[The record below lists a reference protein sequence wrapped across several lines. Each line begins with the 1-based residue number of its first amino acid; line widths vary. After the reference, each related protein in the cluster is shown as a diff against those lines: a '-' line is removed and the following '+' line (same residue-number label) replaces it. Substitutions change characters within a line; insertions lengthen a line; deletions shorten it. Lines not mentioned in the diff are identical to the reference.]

1 MKTETQAL
9 QLLKNLTF
17 GIEIECMF
25 PKHLA
30 RQYGIEVTGANWR
43 EENMINMNHINDLE
57 GNAIT
62 EWRAG
67 YDSTISR
74 KRDFHGIEF
83 TSRILKGEEGLKNV
97 VRFFKWL
104 DAKGAI
110 VNQSCGL
117 HIHIGLQAMTE
128 GDNID
133 QAIETVL
140 RTMKFA
146 NSIKTTIFAQNGSAY
161 RYLKH
166 SYAKPNVSKNLAE
179 QEARNNRVPMFDY
192 DKFTFLNTHRTR
204 SNGVQSNKA
213 TIEFRAF
220 AGTCNYNKVLMH
232 LLTAFICAH
241 AGMTNKRS
249 AWDGKFKTADK
260 GDIAFDTFVRNLGS
274 NKNKFHALV
283 NQFPTFVENK
293 KGMFSIGRKMAKKF
307 ATNIRRAI
315 NRSNGTLD
323 LTRFV

>member
-1 MKTETQAL
+1 MKNHTQAL
-9 QLLKNLTF
+9 QLLQNLTF

-43 EENMINMNHINDLE
+43 EENMIDMNHISDLE

-110 VNQSCGL
+110 VDRSCGL

-166 SYAKPNVSKNLAE
+166 DYAKPNVSKNLAE
-179 QEARNNRVPMFDY
+179 QEARNHRVPVFNHN
-192 DKFTFLNTHRTR
+192 KFTFLNTHRTR
-204 SNGVQSNKA
+204 QNGVQSNKA

-220 AGTCNYNKVLMH
+220 AGTCNYAKVLNH
-232 LLTAFICAH
+232 LLTAFVCAH
-241 AGMTNKRS
+241 AGMTNKRTS
-249 AWDGKFKTADK
+249 WDGSFQTADQ
-260 GDIAFDTFVRNLGS
+260 GYEAFDSFAKTMTSKRKRKDLINL
-274 NKNKFHALV
+274 
-283 NQFPTFVENK
+283 FPTFVENK
-293 KGMFSIGRKMAKKF
+293 RAMFSIGRKMAKKF
-307 ATNIRRAI
+307 ATNIRRAV

>member
-1 MKTETQAL
+1 MKTHTQAL
-9 QLLKNLTF
+9 QLLQNLTF

-30 RQYGIEVTGANWR
+30 RQYGIEVSSYNWR
-43 EENMINMNHINDLE
+43 EENMIDMNHINDLE

-110 VNQSCGL
+110 VDRSCGL

-161 RYLKH
+161 RYLKQ
-166 SYAKPNVSKNLAE
+166 SYARPNINKNLAE
-179 QEARNNRVPMFDY
+179 QEARNHRVPVFNH

-204 SNGVQSNKA
+204 HNGVQSRKA

-220 AGTCNYNKVLMH
+220 AGTCNYLKVLNH
-232 LLTAFICAH
+232 LLTAFVCAH
-241 AGMTNKRS
+241 GGMTSKRAS
-249 AWDGKFKTADK
+249 WNGKFDTADK
-260 GDIAFDTFVRNLGS
+260 GVEAFDSFARTMTSKKKRKELFNL
-274 NKNKFHALV
+274 
-283 NQFPTFVENK
+283 FPTFVENK
-293 KGMFSIGRKMAKKF
+293 RAMFSIGRKMAKKF
-307 ATNIRRAI
+307 ATNIRRAVS
-315 NRSNGTLD
+315 RSNGTLD